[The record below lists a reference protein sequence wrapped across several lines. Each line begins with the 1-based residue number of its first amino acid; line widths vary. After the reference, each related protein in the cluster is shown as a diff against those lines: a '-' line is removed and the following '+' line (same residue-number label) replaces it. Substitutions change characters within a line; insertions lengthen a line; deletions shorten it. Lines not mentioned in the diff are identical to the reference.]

1 MVFKRKSASEWK
13 DSERVRLCLYDTVDA
28 LRSMNAIAAL
38 RGPSDAPLEINAD
51 LLREARAQMAALD
64 ASFGAAFVPAALPV
78 LPADCWAI
86 VMDFALE
93 RRTMASFGVGGVVN
107 APWIWR
113 PVQNER
119 RTKMLRA
126 MRLVSRAWNRVASDR
141 VTYLYAYRV
150 PKLRER
156 VETDFR
162 NVRYLEIGRFVR
174 EPDIH
179 DTKCNCTACATLCL
193 EKRASIHAGGD
204 RADGRGRIY
213 TGNCCVRIDAQD
225 RLCWLS
231 TSPFDFLNALTFA
244 DVICYMGIEMS
255 HLGPEH
261 NVPEDIV
268 VRARCIYITVEKWQP
283 IMRMLSKLADSARAR
298 LHIYVPNTKYGDMRL
313 ILTALAPAHIY
324 ASAKTGPSTQAK
336 LRDEFPGVTFVPPIQ
351 FNHGAGVAGPP

>member
-174 EPDIH
+174 EPGIH
-179 DTKCNCTACATLCL
+179 NTKCNCTACATLCL

-225 RLCWLS
+225 RLCWFS
-231 TSPFDFLNALTFA
+231 TTPIDFLNALKFA
-244 DVICYMGIEMS
+244 DVIYYLGIDLTV
-255 HLGPEH
+255 LGPEY
-261 NVPEDIV
+261 NVLKDIV
-268 VRARCIYITVEKWQP
+268 VRTRCIYIICEK
-283 IMRMLSKLADSARAR
+283 MRGFFVLLSKLEASVRER
-298 LHIYVPNTKYGDMRL
+298 LHIYVPATKYDEMQR
-313 ILTALAPAHIY
+313 ILRALTPARVY
-324 ASAKTGPSTQAK
+324 ASAKTGPATQAK
-336 LRDEFPGVTFVPPIQ
+336 LRDEFPNVTFVPPIQ
-351 FNHGAGVAGPP
+351 FNHGACVAGPP